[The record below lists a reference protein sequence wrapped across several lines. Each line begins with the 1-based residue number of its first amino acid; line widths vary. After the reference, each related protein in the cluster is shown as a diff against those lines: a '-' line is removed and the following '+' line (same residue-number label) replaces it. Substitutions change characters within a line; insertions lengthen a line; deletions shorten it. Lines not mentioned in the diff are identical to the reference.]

1 MPPLAEDR
9 ASAAGRPLVAVDL
22 AALPEYEFNDLRLE
36 GHFFVPWHFG
46 RWLNSAM
53 HLCAS
58 YEVQG
63 VARALFDIAQMQ
75 FPTGTL
81 PDDDVQLS
89 RLLRI
94 DITHWRG
101 LRGLEFGPLRN
112 WFRVRCGDQVRLAHP
127 VVCEVISQVLDRRE
141 ERERAN
147 DAKAVAMRLKRLRDG
162 LRALGAADAMVRDQV
177 LIERMD
183 KWLLEHVQGQRR
195 VEAYERVL
203 MVAVRE
209 RWFEALR
216 PV

>member
-1 MPPLAEDR
+1 MGERLEQMR
-9 ASAAGRPLVAVDL
+9 AAVRPLVAVDL
-22 AALPEYEFNDLRLE
+22 EALPEYEFADLRLE
-36 GHFFVPWHFG
+36 SHFFVPWHFG
-46 RWLNSAM
+46 RWLNSAT

-89 RLLRI
+89 RLLRL
-94 DITHWRG
+94 DLTHWRG

-127 VVCEVISQVLDRRE
+127 VVCEVISQVLERRE

-147 DAKAVAMRLKRLRDG
+147 DARAVAMRLKRLREA
-162 LRALGAADAMVRDQV
+162 LRGLGAAEALVHDQV

-183 KWLLEHVQGQRR
+183 KWLLDHVHGQRR
-195 VEAYERVL
+195 VEAYERVM

-209 RWFEALR
+209 RWFEPPR
-216 PV
+216 QG